1 MTLPNPFSDSG
12 SSEKT
17 DFSSPNHRRQKIN
30 CFDSCFQNFIVFNNL
45 TIIKTFGI
53 NRLFTFFLNGTQSI
67 NWLSKNVQATSQNTL
82 TCRNHNWLF
91 RIDNLKTAV

>member
-67 NWLSKNVQATSQNTL
+67 NWLSKNVQAAAQNT
-82 TCRNHNWLF
+82 CAGWNQNWF
-91 RIDNLKTAV
+91 FCINNFKTAV